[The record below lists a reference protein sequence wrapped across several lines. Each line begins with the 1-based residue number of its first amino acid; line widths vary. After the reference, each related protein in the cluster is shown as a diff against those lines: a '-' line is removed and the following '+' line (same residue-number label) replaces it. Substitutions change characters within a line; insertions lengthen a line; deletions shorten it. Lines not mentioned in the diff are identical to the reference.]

1 MSITINGN
9 GTITGISVG
18 GLPDGIVD
26 TDMLAT
32 NAVATAKIANNA
44 VTSAK
49 TSEFQRRTISSPVSL
64 NGAGDHI
71 FNLTSGVRSIEIIFE
86 NASAGNSNML
96 LQLRDAGGTETS
108 GYGYAS
114 GLHRATSTGREG
126 SVTNFTSGY
135 ETYGL
140 DADSYKIWGT
150 WKLWNPTGNTW
161 VAEHIFWGSQASD
174 HTFYGNG
181 YKVLS
186 DTITGFNIAAK
197 SGTFDSGSMTVI
209 QTMGDT

>member
-1 MSITINGN
+1 MAIQINGN

-26 TDMLAT
+26 TDMIAA
-32 NAVATAKIANNA
+32 NAI
-44 VTSAK
+44 TSAK
-49 TSEFQRRTISSPVSL
+49 TSGFQRRTISSPVSL
-64 NGAGDHI
+64 SGAGDHT
-71 FNLTSGVRSIEIIFE
+71 FNLTSGVKQFEILLE
-86 NASAGNSNML
+86 NVSASSNSNIL
-96 LQLRDAGGTETS
+96 LYLGDAGGTETT

-114 GLHRATSTGREG
+114 GYHRQSSTGREG
-126 SVTNFTSGY
+126 TVTSSTGSF

-140 DADSYKIWGT
+140 DANSYQIWGV

-161 VAEHIFWGSQASD
+161 VAEHTLWGSQATN

-181 YKVLS
+181 YKILS
-186 DTITGFNIAAK
+186 DTITKFNIAAK
-197 SGTFDSGSMTVI
+197 AGQFDTGSMTII

>member
-26 TDMLAT
+26 TDM
-32 NAVATAKIANNA
+32 IAANA

-49 TSEFQRRTISSPVSL
+49 TTGFQRRSISSPLSL
-64 NGAGDHI
+64 AGAGDYTV
-71 FNLTSGVRSIEIIFE
+71 NLTSGVRQFELLFE
-86 NASAGNSNML
+86 NASASNSNML
-96 LQLRDAGGTETS
+96 LYLRDAGGTESS
-108 GYGYAS
+108 GYNYAAGY
-114 GLHRATSTGREG
+114 HRQSSTGREG
-126 SVTNFTSGY
+126 TVTSSTGSF

-161 VAEHIFWGSQASD
+161 IAEHIFWGSQASN

-181 YKVLS
+181 YKILS
-186 DTITGFNIAAK
+186 DTITSINIAAK
-197 SGTFDSGSMTVI
+197 AGQFDSGTMTVI

>member
-1 MSITINGN
+1 MAIQINGN

-18 GLPDGIVD
+18 GLPNGIVD
-26 TDMLAT
+26 TDM
-32 NAVATAKIANNA
+32 IAANA

-49 TSEFQRRTISSPVSL
+49 TSGFQRRTISSPVTLS
-64 NGAGDHI
+64 GAGDHT
-71 FNLTSGVRSIEIIFE
+71 FNLTSGVRQFEIIPE
-86 NASAGNSNML
+86 NASASNSNML
-96 LQLRDAGGTETS
+96 LYLRDAGGTESS

-114 GLHRATSTGREG
+114 GYHRGSSSGREG
-126 SVTNFTSGY
+126 TVTNFTSSF

-140 DADSYKIWGT
+140 DAHSYKIWGT

-161 VAEHIFWGSQASD
+161 VAEHTLWGSQATD

-181 YKVLS
+181 YKILS
-186 DTITGFNIAAK
+186 DTITSFNIAAK
-197 SGTFDSGSMTVI
+197 NGNFDDGTMTVI

>member
-1 MSITINGN
+1 MAIQINGN

-26 TDMLAT
+26 TDMLA
-32 NAVATAKIANNA
+32 ANA

-49 TSEFQRRTISSPVSL
+49 TTGFQRRSISSPLSL
-64 NGAGDHI
+64 NGAGDHTV
-71 FNLTSGVRSIEIIFE
+71 NLTSGVRQFELIFE

-96 LQLRDAGGTETS
+96 LYLRDAGGTESS
-108 GYGYAS
+108 GYNYAS
-114 GLHRATSTGREG
+114 GYHRGSSTGREG
-126 SVTNFTSGY
+126 TVTNFTSSF

-161 VAEHIFWGSQASD
+161 IAEHTFWGSQASN

-181 YKVLS
+181 YKILS
-186 DTITGFNIAAK
+186 DTITSINIAAK
-197 SGTFDSGSMTVI
+197 NGTFDSGTMTVI

>member
-1 MSITINGN
+1 MAIQINGN

-26 TDMLAT
+26 TDMIAA
-32 NAVATAKIANNA
+32 NAI
-44 VTSAK
+44 TSAK
-49 TSEFQRRTISSPVSL
+49 TTGFQRRSISSPLSL
-64 NGAGDHI
+64 SGSGDHTV
-71 FNLTSGVRSIEIIFE
+71 NLTSGVRQFELIFE

-96 LQLRDAGGTETS
+96 LYLRDAGGTESS
-108 GYGYAS
+108 GYNYAS
-114 GLHRATSTGREG
+114 GYHRGSSTGREG
-126 SVTNFTSGY
+126 TVTNFTSSF

-161 VAEHIFWGSQASD
+161 IAEHTFWGSQANN

-181 YKVLS
+181 YKILS
-186 DTITGFNIAAK
+186 DTITSINIAAK
-197 SGTFDSGSMTVI
+197 SGTFDSGTMTVI

>member
-1 MSITINGN
+1 MPITINGSA

-18 GLPDGIVD
+18 GLPNGIVE
-26 TDMLAT
+26 TDMLA
-32 NAVATAKIANNA
+32 ANA

-49 TSEFQRRTISSPVSL
+49 TSGFQRRTISSPVSL
-64 NGAGDHI
+64 SGAGDHT
-71 FNLTSGVRSIEIIFE
+71 FNLTSGVREFEIILE
-86 NASAGNSNML
+86 NASSNNNSNML
-96 LQLRDAGGTETS
+96 LYLRDAGGTESS

-114 GLHRATSTGREG
+114 GYHRGSSTGREG
-126 SVTNFTSGY
+126 TVTNFTSSF

-140 DADSYKIWGT
+140 DATSYQIWGK

-161 VAEHIFWGSQASD
+161 VAEHTFWGSQANN

-181 YKVLS
+181 YKILS
-186 DTITGFNIAAK
+186 DTITSFNIACK
-197 SGTFDSGSMTVI
+197 IGQFDSGTMTVI

>member
-1 MSITINGN
+1 MAIQINGN

-18 GLPDGIVD
+18 GLPNGIVD
-26 TDMLAT
+26 TDM
-32 NAVATAKIANNA
+32 IAANA

-49 TSEFQRRTISSPVSL
+49 TSGFQRRTISSPVTLS
-64 NGAGDHI
+64 GAGDHT
-71 FNLTSGVRSIEIIFE
+71 FNLTSGVRQFEIILE
-86 NASAGNSNML
+86 NASASNSNML
-96 LQLRDAGGTETS
+96 LYLRDAGGTESS

-114 GLHRATSTGREG
+114 GYHRGSSSGREG
-126 SVTNFTSGY
+126 TVTNFTSSF

-140 DADSYKIWGT
+140 DANSYKIWGT

-161 VAEHIFWGSQASD
+161 VAEHTLWGSQATD

-181 YKVLS
+181 YKILS
-186 DTITGFNIAAK
+186 DTITSFNIAAK
-197 SGTFDSGSMTVI
+197 NGNFDDGTMTVI